1 MKKIVFVGLI
11 ALLFGGCGKIEKGS
25 ITIENKSTHE
35 VDIEF
40 AQNYSSEFIKLQSGD
55 SISRSWERYFHCIIQ
70 KPSTNI
76 LKRQQTKE
84 KITIFNNDDLYKVKV
99 CNFLDC
105 PVTLQDNQEYIF
117 ADEASK
123 NWIPEITIDAKKLNH
138 FIYLFRKLV
147 KSNIIIKET
156 SQKLIYDNIEYTY
169 EIKKMKDIYCL
180 EKTWET
186 EDSSHVKTKHLELH
200 KINID
205 FQTIFPEKKEEKEE
219 YIIIISAA

>member
-11 ALLFGGCGKIEKGS
+11 ALLLISCGKIEKGS

-76 LKRQQTKE
+76 LRRQQTKE
-84 KITIFNNDDLYKVKV
+84 KITIFNNDKLYTYTVKNGV
-99 CNFLDC
+99 CPLKMLDN
-105 PVTLQDNQEYIF
+105 NQYIL
-117 ADEASK
+117 ASSTYTVESFFELPQK
-123 NWIPEITIDAKKLNH
+123 TSEIKT
-138 FIYLFRKLV
+138 FRPLSV
-147 KSNIIIKET
+147 KNIIFDKGASFNFDGNTYYPIEKRGDFYYFNELKGG
-156 SQKLIYDNIEYTY
+156 KLE
-169 EIKKMKDIYCL
+169 
-180 EKTWET
+180 
-186 EDSSHVKTKHLELH
+186 VK

-205 FQTIFPEKKEEKEE
+205 LID
-219 YIIIISAA
+219 YDIIITN

>member
-11 ALLFGGCGKIEKGS
+11 ALLLISCGKIEKGS

-84 KITIFNNDDLYKVKV
+84 KITIFNNDKLYTYTVKNGV
-99 CNFLDC
+99 CPLKMLDN
-105 PVTLQDNQEYIF
+105 NQSIL
-117 ADEASK
+117 ASSTYTVASFFMLPQTTSQIK
-123 NWIPEITIDAKKLNH
+123 T
-138 FIYLFRKLV
+138 FRSLSV
-147 KSNIIIKET
+147 KNIIFDKGVSFNIDGNTYYPIEKRGDFYYFNELKDG
-156 SQKLIYDNIEYTY
+156 KLE
-169 EIKKMKDIYCL
+169 
-180 EKTWET
+180 
-186 EDSSHVKTKHLELH
+186 VK

-205 FQTIFPEKKEEKEE
+205 LID
-219 YIIIISAA
+219 YDIIITN